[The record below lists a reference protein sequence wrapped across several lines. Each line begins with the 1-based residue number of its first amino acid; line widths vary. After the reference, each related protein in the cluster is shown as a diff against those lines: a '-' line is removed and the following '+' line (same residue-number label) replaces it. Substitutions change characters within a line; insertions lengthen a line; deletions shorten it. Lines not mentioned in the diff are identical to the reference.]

1 MVGGL
6 LNIQSS
12 RLSRGCKNLI
22 FRFWLKVGIA
32 CLQASLVKENA
43 GDWMFKLVPACSLAT
58 KQSKQCKWLCMETSG
73 GGEDRFLKPFGR
85 LAFFSEAR
93 KHLSYSLWLK
103 ACIAK
108 LVISLATCHT
118 STPED
123 GGMEMF
129 GFAVSNRTQCPPHW
143 AYTPWLEGGW
153 VSKACLWKRE
163 LNWHCKVSLLE
174 SWHCPPLNEPGQKKC
189 RGLNIN
195 WG

>member
-1 MVGGL
+1 
-6 LNIQSS
+6 
-12 RLSRGCKNLI
+12 
-22 FRFWLKVGIA
+22 
-32 CLQASLVKENA
+32 
-43 GDWMFKLVPACSLAT
+43 
-58 KQSKQCKWLCMETSG
+58 METSG
-73 GGEDRFLKPFGR
+73 GGEGKFLEPFGW
-85 LAFFSEAR
+85 LAFSSEAR

-174 SWHCPPLNEPGQKKC
+174 SWHCPPFNEPGQKKC
-189 RGLNIN
+189 RVWLVLHSITSHAFNYFG
-195 WG
+195 WGWGGVKNVQFWNFFFCDIYFWVCFGEFTQI